1 MPSDSGG
8 EDESATST
16 VPYGDGP
23 EYWDMRYKADPEPFE
38 WLRGYTDLKS
48 WIREATD
55 HNTSADVLHLG
66 CGNSLL
72 PEDMYDDGY
81 QNIINVDNSE
91 VVISQMM
98 ARNMKRP
105 RMLWLQMDA
114 LDLSLPDNA
123 FDLVLDKSLID
134 TFACS
139 DAENI
144 MLYLLQVSRVLRTGG
159 RLLVISYG
167 APDTRLEFL
176 TPSLLGFEVQ
186 VVELPPNETSK
197 MHYLYICKKM
207 ASQKKSPASTA
218 R

>member
-1 MPSDSGG
+1 MLR
-8 EDESATST
+8 ATST

-38 WLRGYTDLKS
+38 WLRSYAELRS
-48 WIREATD
+48 WIQDASGN
-55 HNTSADVLHLG
+55 NTSASILHLG

-81 QNIINVDNSE
+81 HNIINVDNSE

-98 ARNMKRP
+98 ERNFKRP
-105 RMLWLQMDA
+105 QMLWLQMDA

-139 DAENI
+139 DVENI
-144 MLYLLQVSRVLRTGG
+144 MIYLMQVSRVLRESGVF
-159 RLLVISYG
+159 LVISYG
-167 APDTRLEFL
+167 TPDTRLEFL
-176 TPSLLGFEVQ
+176 TLKHLRFEVQ
-186 VVELPPNETSK
+186 VVDLPPNETSK
-197 MHYLYICKKM
+197 VHYLYICKKV
-207 ASQKKSPASTA
+207 APQKRHSNAA
-218 R
+218 AAQ

>member
-1 MPSDSGG
+1 
-8 EDESATST
+8 
-16 VPYGDGP
+16 
-23 EYWDMRYKADPEPFE
+23 MRYKADPEPFE
-38 WLRGYTDLKS
+38 WLRGYADLKS

-91 VVISQMM
+91 VAISQMM

-139 DAENI
+139 DAEII
-144 MLYLLQVSRVLRTGG
+144 MIYLLQ
-159 RLLVISYG
+159 
-167 APDTRLEFL
+167 EFL
-176 TPSLLGFEVQ
+176 TPSLLSFEVQ

-207 ASQKKSPASTA
+207 ASQKKPPASTA
-218 R
+218 H